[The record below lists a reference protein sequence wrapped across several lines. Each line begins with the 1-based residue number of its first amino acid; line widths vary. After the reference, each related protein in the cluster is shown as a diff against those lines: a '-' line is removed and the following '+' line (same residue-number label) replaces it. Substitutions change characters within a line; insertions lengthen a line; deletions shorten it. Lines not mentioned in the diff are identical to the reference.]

1 MRSSCEPPLVQPATT
16 GNLTDCV
23 VETAREEPRRV
34 SVSRK
39 GADGQWRDTTA
50 EEFLAEVTAIAKG
63 LLAAGIAPGD
73 RIGIMGRTSY
83 EWTLFDV
90 AGWFAGAVT
99 VPVYETSSAEQVEW
113 ILADSGCVACV
124 VETTENAGRVAT
136 VRERLPRLRDV
147 WTLESGAVE
156 ELRTAGKDVPDADL
170 ERSRSVAGPG
180 DPATIIYT
188 SGTTGRPKGC
198 ELTHGNFLDLA
209 RNARAAIPEVLQRP
223 DAATLMFIPLAHVF
237 ARYIQ
242 ALCLVCRIRM
252 GHTADAKDLL
262 GDLAGFR
269 PTFILA
275 VPRVFQ
281 KVYNGAEQKAAA
293 GGKLRARIFE
303 QAVRTADAWSRSLD
317 TGGPPLPLRL
327 RHQLFDR
334 LVYSKLRTLLGGR
347 VEYAVSGGAPMGE
360 HLAHFFR
367 GVGLVVL
374 EGYGL
379 TETTAPL
386 AVTRPSRLRIG
397 TVGPPLPGTDVMI
410 ADDGEIL
417 ARGVGVFR
425 RYRDRPEET
434 AATFT
439 DDGWFRTGDLGSIDE
454 SGYLRITGRKKEI
467 IVTANG
473 KNVVPAA
480 LEDRLRPHPLVSQAV
495 VVGDGRHFV
504 GCLLT
509 LDEEALPSWGANHG
523 KPGLDLAAARGDADV
538 LAELQK
544 AVDRANE
551 AVSRAESIRKFR
563 VLPGDF
569 TIENG
574 YLTPSQKVKRSE
586 VLKDFSDEVE
596 ALYTS

>member
-16 GNLTDCV
+16 GNMTDCV
-23 VETAREEPRRV
+23 VQTAREAPGHV
-34 SVSRK
+34 TASRK
-39 GADGQWRDTTA
+39 QADGSWRDVTA
-50 EEFLAEVTAIAKG
+50 TEFLADVTAVAKG
-63 LLAAGIAPGD
+63 LLAAGVTPGD
-73 RIGIMGRTSY
+73 RVGIMCRTSY
-83 EWTLFDV
+83 EWTLVDV

-99 VPVYETSSAEQVEW
+99 VPVYETSSPEQIEW
-113 ILADSGCVACV
+113 ILSDSGAVACF
-124 VETTENAGRVAT
+124 VETGENAARVAG
-136 VRERLPRLRDV
+136 VRDRLPGLRDV
-147 WTLESGAVE
+147 WTLESGALE
-156 ELRTAGKDVPDADL
+156 ELRAAGREVPDAEVD
-170 ERSRSVAGPG
+170 RARAVAGPG
-180 DPATIIYT
+180 DVMTIIYT

-198 ELTHGNFLDLA
+198 ELTHGNFLDLST
-209 RNARAAIPEVLQRP
+209 NAEAAIPEVLRREGR
-223 DAATLMFIPLAHVF
+223 ATLLFIPLAHVF

-252 GHTADAKDLL
+252 GHTRDAKDLL
-262 GDLAGFR
+262 ADLAGFQ

-293 GGKLRARIFE
+293 GGKLKARIFE
-303 QAVRTADAWSRSLD
+303 QAAATAGAWSRSLD
-317 TGGPPLPLRL
+317 TGGPSLALRL

-334 LVYSKLRTLLGGR
+334 LVYAKLRALLGGR

-386 AVTRPSRLRIG
+386 AVGRPSRLRIG
-397 TVGPPLPGTDVMI
+397 TVGPPLPGTDLAVG
-410 ADDGEIL
+410 DDGEIL

-425 RYRDRPEET
+425 RYRGRPEET
-434 AATFT
+434 AEAFT
-439 DDGWFRTGDLGSIDE
+439 ADGWFRTGDLGEIDE
-454 SGYLRITGRKKEI
+454 HGYLRITGRKKEL

-480 LEDRLRPHPLVSQAV
+480 LEDRLRPHPLISQAV
-495 VVGDGRHFV
+495 VVGDQRHFV
-504 GCLLT
+504 ACLLT

-523 KPGLDLAAARGDADV
+523 KPGLDLTTARADADV

-544 AVDRANE
+544 AVDKANE

-563 VLPGDF
+563 VLSDDF

-574 YLTPSQKVKRSE
+574 YLTPSQKVKRAE
-586 VLKDFSDEVE
+586 VLKDFADEVE
-596 ALYTS
+596 AIYRP